1 MSLALPDSPPF
12 ESLELL
18 SRAKVKSFLLLSFS
32 VTSMTRESAAA
43 DFTVPE
49 ARFSLAAAGLAAH
62 GCCLAGAWAGFSWA
76 ATRARDA
83 KTKRADTA
91 IEHNFLP
98 ILWVHLLSDTRYRD
112 ACQRGCQHS
121 GYLTAPPQSVKFF
134 PEESALPRHRKEIDS
149 PKAAVLLKGELL
161 GAREMSR
168 Q

>member
-1 MSLALPDSPPF
+1 MLYMGLD
-12 ESLELL
+12 LVVK
-18 SRAKVKSFLLLSFS
+18 RIVKSFLLLSFS
-32 VTSMTRESAAA
+32 VTSMTREPADT

-49 ARFSLAAAGLAAH
+49 ARFSLAAAGLAPH

-112 ACQRGCQHS
+112 ACQR
-121 GYLTAPPQSVKFF
+121 
-134 PEESALPRHRKEIDS
+134 
-149 PKAAVLLKGELL
+149 
-161 GAREMSR
+161 
-168 Q
+168 